1 MQNELRHHK
10 RLTFAAATPDKKAT
24 TMICSMADSDNI
36 PYPLFACK
44 RESRKKNYNTTQ
56 ETLCRWN
63 SSERKR
69 L

>member
-1 MQNELRHHK
+1 MQNELRHYK
-10 RLTFAAATPDKKAT
+10 RLTFAAATPDQKAT
-24 TMICSMADSDNI
+24 IMICSMADNI

-56 ETLCRWN
+56 ETLCCWN
-63 SSERKR
+63 SSERKQ